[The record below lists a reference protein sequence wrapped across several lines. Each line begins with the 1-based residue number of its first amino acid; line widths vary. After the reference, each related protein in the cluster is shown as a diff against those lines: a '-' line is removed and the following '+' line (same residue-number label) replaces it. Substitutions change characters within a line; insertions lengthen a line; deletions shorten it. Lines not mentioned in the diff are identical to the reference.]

1 MDRVLMKRLEL
12 FPTSFF
18 EFKNPN
24 INNVELVQHFQ
35 KYSDRM
41 KHGNIISSLH
51 LLHNKP
57 EFLELFDWI
66 NSCLEEIRIEEKYDC
81 ENFKITNSWFNIAL
95 AESNMAIHYHRHSMS
110 FFSGVYYLTEGA
122 PTFFEDPV
130 LHRTQAQIEVL
141 RSEYAPTEKIFPEP
155 GKLVIF
161 PSWMFH
167 YAAPHVDNFDRYII
181 SFNSLPSG
189 AINYNLA
196 TDSVLD
202 ISINSREKI

>member
-1 MDRVLMKRLEL
+1 MQRLEL

-18 EFKNPN
+18 TFKNSN
-24 INNVELVQHFQ
+24 IDNAELIKKLQ

-41 KHGNIISSLH
+41 KRGNILSSLH
-51 LLHNKP
+51 LLHDKA
-57 EFLELFDWI
+57 EFSELFNWI
-66 NSCLEEIRIEEKYDC
+66 NSCLEEVRIVEKYDC
-81 ENFKITNSWFNIAL
+81 EKFEITNSWFNIAL
-95 AESNMAIHYHRHSMS
+95 ANSNMAINYHRHSMS

-141 RSEYAPTEKIFPEP
+141 RFEYSPTEKIFPEP
-155 GKLVIF
+155 GKLIIF

-189 AINYNLA
+189 SINYNIA
-196 TDSVLD
+196 TDSVSD